1 MNELEKKFLQLLQT
15 AVQNR
20 ASDIHLATNMPAAV
34 RAGDGLTLSPVPA
47 FTAEEM
53 NSLCL
58 FMVTDPKVK
67 ATFQDAQDID
77 GSFEVKGL
85 GRFRFNIFRTNTG
98 RAAVL
103 RVINAKVPTIEE
115 LKLPAVLKKIADAS
129 RGLVLV
135 TGATGS
141 GKSSTLAAMIDYINT
156 NQALHVLT
164 VEDPI
169 EFLHQQKKSRLS
181 QREIGNH
188 TESFATA
195 LKSALRQDPDVIL
208 VGEMRDIE
216 TLDIALKAAET
227 GHLVFSTVHTSDA
240 MKTIGRLI
248 SLYPPEQQASVRIR
262 LADNLHAVISQR
274 LIPACDG
281 SKVVAQEIMVN
292 NMGIQECIVNEK
304 KTSEIPGFIEKG
316 REVSGMQT
324 FDQHLA
330 EMVREGLITM
340 DTGVAYATNPSDFQR
355 NFSFG
360 STSASLS
367 ASEDGNV
374 NASDHGLVL
383 EDNGPAIDHSNQAAA
398 ALAASA
404 PPAPS
409 PPAMPTA
416 PAARAPTPPP
426 TGLKPLP
433 SVPSVPATG
442 GTKAA
447 IPKIPKAG

>member
-20 ASDIHLATNMPAAV
+20 ASDIHLATNLPAAV
-34 RAGDGLTLSPVPA
+34 RAGDGLAPSTVS

-67 ATFQDAQDID
+67 ATFQEAHDID
-77 GSFEVKGL
+77 GSFEVKGV
-85 GRFRFNIFRTNTG
+85 GRFRFNIYRTNSG

-103 RVINAKVPTIEE
+103 RVINSKVPTIEE

-129 RGLVLV
+129 RGLILV

-141 GKSSTLAAMIDYINT
+141 GKSSTLAAMIDHINT
-156 NQALHVLT
+156 TQSLHVLT

-188 TESFATA
+188 TQSFASA

-281 SKVVAQEIMVN
+281 TKVVAQEIMVN
-292 NMGIQECIVNEK
+292 NMGIQECIVNEN

-330 EMVREGLITM
+330 EMVREGTITM
-340 DTGVAYATNPSDFQR
+340 DTGVSFATNPSDFQR
-355 NFSFG
+355 NFAFG
-360 STSASLS
+360 STSSSLS
-367 ASEDGNV
+367 ATDSENPSAAEA
-374 NASDHGLVL
+374 ASDALVL
-383 EDNGPAIDHSNQAAA
+383 EDSGPALEAAPPPAPQAAA
-398 ALAASA
+398 PSQPTPMPMPAVGKVPMP
-404 PPAPS
+404 PPAG
-409 PPAMPTA
+409 
-416 PAARAPTPPP
+416 AA
-426 TGLKPLP
+426 KPLP
-433 SVPSVPATG
+433 SIPTAG
-442 GTKAA
+442 GTKTN
-447 IPKIPKAG
+447 IPKLPKAG